1 MFNSTVLEVGIGILF
16 CFSAVSL
23 IVSSIN
29 EGIASILK
37 LRSKNLLTGIKEM
50 LNDPH
55 VTGLAL
61 ALYNHAA
68 VNPLGKGDATR
79 VEELDKKP
87 SYIKANT
94 FAKAMIDIL
103 QKGPD
108 GARSLEDAIKAMPD
122 PQLQKLFLGMYQR
135 AENDYAKFEALLGD
149 WFDTGMDRVAGAY
162 KRKIQLF
169 TVLIGLAI
177 AVLFNIDFFH
187 LFSTLWMHPSLAQ
200 GLSPDNI
207 GLTTDV
213 SDQLKKLNELPVGW
227 KDCPP
232 NYSTSQLIFMMG
244 GWMVTALSTL
254 FGAPFWFDLLQKA
267 SNLRGAGPSGEEKG
281 KP

>member
-37 LRSKNLLTGIKEM
+37 LRSKSLLTGVKEM
-50 LNDPH
+50 LNDPQ

-61 ALYNHAA
+61 ALYNHGA
-68 VNPLGKGDATR
+68 VNPLAKGDATR
-79 VEELDKKP
+79 IEELDKKP
-87 SYIKANT
+87 SYIKADT
-94 FAKAMIDIL
+94 FAKAIIDIL

-108 GARSLEDAIKAMPD
+108 GAKSLEDAIKAMPD
-122 PQLQKLFLGMYQR
+122 PQLRKLFQGMYQR
-135 AENDYAKFEALLGD
+135 AGNDLAQFEALLGD
-149 WFDTGMDRVAGAY
+149 WFDSGMDRVAGAY

-177 AVLFNIDFFH
+177 AALFNIDFFH

-200 GLSPDNI
+200 GLSADTPN
-207 GLTTDV
+207 LTADV
-213 SDQLKKLNELPVGW
+213 SAQLKALNQLPVGW
-227 KDCPP
+227 KPGP
-232 NYSTSQLIFMMG
+232 LHYSSSDVIIMIG

-267 SNLRGAGPSGEEKG
+267 SNLRGAGPNGDEKG